1 MKCPEC
7 DGYGKNTKGWIP
19 EPCSYCGGTGT
30 LPDDFAEITKLKKC
44 KKCGG
49 EAVFSGVFDDPTTY
63 RFPECMKCGT
73 RAEGNSTNDS
83 WAERAR
89 KWNEQNTLTR
99 FEYLQTCT
107 IEEMVDVIYK
117 VATWT
122 ELSSLTRMSMMY
134 KEDKNKR
141 FIRDWLKEKCECT

>member
-1 MKCPEC
+1 MTE
-7 DGYGKNTKGWIP
+7 
-19 EPCSYCGGTGT
+19 
-30 LPDDFAEITKLKKC
+30 
-44 KKCGG
+44 
-49 EAVFSGVFDDPTTY
+49 
-63 RFPECMKCGT
+63 
-73 RAEGNSTNDS
+73 
-83 WAERAR
+83 AR

>member
-1 MKCPEC
+1 MLAIRQTIVAVRGGDTMNGVKRSEQAISAFIFLSKYCETEKCDKCVFNTGGVGTKQE
-7 DGYGKNTKGWIP
+7 YG
-19 EPCSYCGGTGT
+19 CG
-30 LPDDFAEITKLKKC
+30 LVAALSDHRR
-44 KKCGG
+44 
-49 EAVFSGVFDDPTTY
+49 FSTVL
-63 RFPECMKCGT
+63 
-73 RAEGNSTNDS
+73 
-83 WAERAR
+83 ERAINR
-89 KWNEQNTLTR
+89 GKELEHEQNTLTR

>member
-1 MKCPEC
+1 MLAIRQTIVAVRGGDTMNGVKRSEQAISAFIFLSKYCETEKCDKCVFNTGGVGTKQE
-7 DGYGKNTKGWIP
+7 YG
-19 EPCSYCGGTGT
+19 CG
-30 LPDDFAEITKLKKC
+30 LVAALSDHRR
-44 KKCGG
+44 
-49 EAVFSGVFDDPTTY
+49 FSTVL
-63 RFPECMKCGT
+63 
-73 RAEGNSTNDS
+73 
-83 WAERAR
+83 ERAINR
-89 KWNEQNTLTR
+89 GEELEHEQNTLTR